1 MRIMP
6 PRSAWL
12 TRVNSRVAGHF
23 HNGGGSFGA
32 FAPRLMNIT
41 GIVVYTR
48 PESSGAVRESLG
60 RIGGVEVHAANADG
74 RLVVTVEQPDD
85 ESSTAVFES
94 IARIDGVL
102 NTALV
107 YHHDESLTEASEPNR
122 S

>member
-1 MRIMP
+1 MLQRF
-6 PRSAWL
+6 AWL
-12 TRVNSRVAGHF
+12 TRVNSRLAVHF
-23 HNGGGSFGA
+23 HNGRGPLGA

-48 PESSGAVRESLG
+48 PESSGVVRESLG

-85 ESSTAVFES
+85 ASSTAVFET

-107 YHHDESLTEASEPNR
+107 YHHDEPLTEAPDPKR